1 MRPLA
6 EDDEQV
12 AFWQRHLWTGVALC
26 IILPLVVVVHT
37 ALASGSE
44 APAHPLLM
52 YVLAAAVAL
61 PSPLLLL
68 VPVARVVRHPRGRWF
83 FDTWEASGV
92 ALVSV
97 FALLDGGAQSPYAIF
112 FFVLLPH
119 AALSYPPL
127 GMLIAGAGNI
137 AGYLTVGVVAGD
149 ATPQRLL
156 AVVLALMVATG
167 TCAYAS
173 YNHALVYRRT
183 AAFARQLAVLAERDG
198 LTGCLNHRAFHER
211 LQAEAVVADPAHPL
225 SLLIVDVDSFKT
237 VNDTH
242 GHPAGD
248 EVLRLVGQILLE
260 LSRAEDTP
268 GRLGGDEFALLLPS
282 TALPDAAAAAERLRQ
297 QVRER
302 AAGYGATVS
311 VGIAASTLRSD
322 TAGLLAA
329 ADRAV
334 YRAKRAGRD
343 CTAGYDGGTEQRD
356 AQVAP
361 RRAATAPV

>member
-1 MRPLA
+1 MRALA

-12 AFWQRHLWTGVALC
+12 AFWQRHTWTGVALC
-26 IILPLVVVVHT
+26 VVLPLVVVGRT
-37 ALASGSE
+37 ALSTGAS
-44 APAHPLLM
+44 APEHALTL
-52 YVLAAAVAL
+52 YALAAAVAL
-61 PSPLLLL
+61 PAPLVLL
-68 VPVARVVRHPRGRWF
+68 VPVPRLVRHPSGRWF
-83 FDTWEASGV
+83 FDCWEATGV
-92 ALVSV
+92 ALVTV
-97 FALLDGGAQSPYAIF
+97 FILLDGGLDSPYVMF
-112 FFVLLPH
+112 FYVLLAH

-127 GMLIAGAGNI
+127 GMLLAGAGNI
-137 AGYLTVGVVAGD
+137 AGYLTVGLVAGD
-149 ATPQRLL
+149 PSVQHLL
-156 AVVLALMVATG
+156 AGVLTLAVATG

-173 YNHALVYRRT
+173 YSHALVYRRT
-183 AAFARQLAVLAERDG
+183 AAYARQLAVLADHDG

-211 LQAEAVVADPAHPL
+211 LETEALIADPAHPL

-248 EVLRLVGQILLE
+248 EVLRLVGQVLLE

-302 AAGYGATVS
+302 AAGWGATVS
-311 VGIAASTLRSD
+311 VGLAATTLRSD

-343 CTAGYDGGTEQRD
+343 CTAGYDGPAGQRD
-356 AQVAP
+356 PYAAP
-361 RRAATAPV
+361 SRAAAARA

>member
-1 MRPLA
+1 M
-6 EDDEQV
+6 
-12 AFWQRHLWTGVALC
+12 FF
-26 IILPLVVVVHT
+26 
-37 ALASGSE
+37 
-44 APAHPLLM
+44 
-52 YVLAAAVAL
+52 YVLLA
-61 PSPLLLL
+61 
-68 VPVARVVRHPRGRWF
+68 
-83 FDTWEASGV
+83 
-92 ALVSV
+92 
-97 FALLDGGAQSPYAIF
+97 
-112 FFVLLPH
+112 H

-137 AGYLTVGVVAGD
+137 AGYLTVGLVVGG
-149 ATPQRLL
+149 ATWQYLL
-156 AVVLALMVATG
+156 AGVATLVVATG

-173 YNHALVYRRT
+173 YNHAQVYRRT

-198 LTGCLNHRAFHER
+198 LSGCLNHRTFHER
-211 LQAEAVVADPAHPL
+211 LQAEAVIADATHPL

-248 EVLRLVGQILLE
+248 AVLRLVGQALLD

-268 GRLGGDEFALLLPS
+268 GRLGGDEFALLLPH
-282 TALPDAAAAAERLRQ
+282 TPLPQAAAAAERLRH

-302 AAGYGATVS
+302 AGDYGVTVS
-311 VGIAASTLRSD
+311 VGIATTTTRSD

-343 CTAGYDGGTEQRD
+343 CTAGHDDNADRQD
-356 AQVAP
+356 PQLVPP
-361 RRAATAPV
+361 RAVTAPA